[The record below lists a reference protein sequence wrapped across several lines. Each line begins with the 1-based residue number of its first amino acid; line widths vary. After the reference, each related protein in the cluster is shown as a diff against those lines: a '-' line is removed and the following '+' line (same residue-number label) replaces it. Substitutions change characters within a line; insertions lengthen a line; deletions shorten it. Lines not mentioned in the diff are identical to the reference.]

1 MLKQIFKH
9 FQYLLV
15 CNPKRLCSKEEK
27 GAHQNLTLHFSYID
41 NSLPQF
47 CAELVVEEKIISMQ
61 GGDSLKMI
69 Y

>member
-1 MLKQIFKH
+1 MLKQIFEH
-9 FQYLLV
+9 FQYLHV
-15 CNPKRLCSKEEK
+15 CNPKRLCSKDEK
-27 GAHQNLTLHFSYID
+27 GTHQNSLHFSYIE

-47 CAELVVEEKIISMQ
+47 CAELVVEEKIKSMQ